1 MHLRQGSRP
10 RGAQRAAVSH
20 IATNWAIQQKGLK
33 PASKIV
39 LWHLA
44 DRHNPDFGCF
54 PSQERLAQDCE
65 MSRASVNAHLGIL
78 EEKGLIHRERRV
90 NAQTRRQESTR
101 YLLAFEDGFPLE
113 KPCPNS
119 GHGPKAV
126 SRNEDVPCPEKAESR
141 VQNLDTNPVREPLRE
156 PSRAHTQGEAP
167 AEAGQADEDFQR
179 FWLAHPRPR
188 SRDRTW
194 QAWQAAKAAG
204 AEPARIIE
212 AARRYATVSSGT
224 APQYRVSSD
233 GWLEG
238 RRWED
243 LEPGLQA
250 CPGPVT
256 PLAEFWAKK
265 IRARAPVAASAI
277 NARLARE
284 MVSAGLVGPDDLR
297 RIGVCL

>member
-1 MHLRQGSRP
+1 M
-10 RGAQRAAVSH
+10 SH

-54 PSQERLAQDCE
+54 PSQERLAHDCE
-65 MSRASVNAHLGIL
+65 MSRASVNAHLAIL

-101 YLLAFEDGFPLE
+101 YLLAFEDGFPVE
-113 KPCPNS
+113 KPCLNS

-126 SRNEDVPCPEKAESR
+126 SRNEDIPCPENAESR
-141 VQNLDTNPVREPLRE
+141 VQNLDTNLVREPLRE
-156 PSRAHTQGEAP
+156 PSRAHTRDAAP
-167 AEAGQADEDFQR
+167 AEAGQADEDFQK
-179 FWLAHPRPR
+179 FWQVHPRPR
-188 SRDRTW
+188 NRERTW
-194 QAWQAAKAAG
+194 QAWQAAKMGG
-204 AEPARIIE
+204 AEPSRIIE

-224 APQYRVSSD
+224 DPQYRVSSEV
-233 GWLEG
+233 WLEG

-243 LEPGLQA
+243 QEPGLQA

-256 PLAEFWAKK
+256 PQAEFWAKK
-265 IRARAPVAASAI
+265 IRAGAYVAASAI
-277 NARLARE
+277 NHQLARE
-284 MVSAGLVGPDDLR
+284 MVSAGLVGTQDLR
-297 RIGVCL
+297 RIGVYL